1 MRSNEAIVFLGPG
14 RSGTTSLYHAFRQS
28 RTYQLTKEKESSAF
42 GTSFS
47 SYAAEIER
55 MRASGIVVDLT
66 PSNLLASD
74 MVVKNTESVGFDA
87 VTYIVIQRN
96 AMARLKSL
104 YFHHL
109 KLGTISDSFQEYV
122 EKSHETARASS
133 RGWDGSEDLT
143 HWGLCEYNPELLDNF
158 RGKNLKVVAYDQ
170 LFVDVNNILLEL
182 ELPNIEEVIR
192 NRSYNP
198 RWPYLNK
205 IVLLAYRRLRLHK
218 LNGLDRLKRIY
229 ISAST
234 QPPSVPVSSEVL
246 DLIAK
251 YEDAWRDSLSR
262 LEATNPSTL

>member
-28 RTYQLTKEKESSAF
+28 RTYELTREKESSAF
-42 GTSFS
+42 GTAFS

-55 MRASGIVVDLT
+55 MRANGIVVDLT

-87 VTYIVIQRN
+87 VTYIIIQRN
-96 AMARLKSL
+96 AMERLKSL

-109 KLGTISDSFQEYV
+109 KLGTISNSFEEYV

-133 RGWDGSEDLT
+133 RGWDGRENLT
-143 HWGLCEYNPELLDNF
+143 HWGLCEYNPDLLDNF
-158 RGKNLKVVAYDQ
+158 RGKNLKVIAYDQ
-170 LFVDVNNILLEL
+170 LFAEVNSILLEL
-182 ELPNIEEVIR
+182 DLPNIEEVVR

-198 RWPYLNK
+198 RWPHLNK

-218 LNGLDRLKRIY
+218 LNSLDRLKRIY

-234 QPPSVPVSSEVL
+234 QPPSVPASGEVV
-246 DLIAK
+246 DLVAQ
-251 YEDAWRDSLSR
+251 YECAWRDSLRR
-262 LEATNPSTL
+262 LEATNPSAV